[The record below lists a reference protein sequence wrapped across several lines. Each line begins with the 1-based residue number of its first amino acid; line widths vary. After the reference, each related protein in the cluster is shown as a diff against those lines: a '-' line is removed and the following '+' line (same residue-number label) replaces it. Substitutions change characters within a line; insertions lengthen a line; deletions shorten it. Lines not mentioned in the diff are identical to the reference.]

1 MRGGGLKRVSSRV
14 RGARHELDGPPHQHL
29 VLSKQKTEGGQ
40 RKGTSEEVRG
50 AKEGSGL
57 ESGVAHLR
65 YLVPCSANSGAQ
77 HAARPKSRAA
87 AAHLELLNHS
97 ITLIP
102 SCNTAPPARNDGSRG
117 GRASHSRGP
126 RP

>member
-40 RKGTSEEVRG
+40 RGGTSEEVRG

-87 AAHLELLNHS
+87 AAHLELLNHRVENR
-97 ITLIP
+97 L
-102 SCNTAPPARNDGSRG
+102 
-117 GRASHSRGP
+117 P
-126 RP
+126 RLLLVHLFLLGVGAGHVNFHYM